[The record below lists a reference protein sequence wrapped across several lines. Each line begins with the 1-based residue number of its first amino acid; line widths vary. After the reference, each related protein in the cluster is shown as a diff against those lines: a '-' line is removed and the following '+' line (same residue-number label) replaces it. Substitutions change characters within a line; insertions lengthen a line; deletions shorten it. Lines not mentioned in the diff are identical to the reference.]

1 MMMDMASSLPNQCEE
16 NENQARD
23 VEIPEQDIKQASNLT
38 EFIVGRLENANF
50 SSMPKVPRYYPKKY
64 LAGKIVGNLVYGI
77 RIGLRW
83 VRLQSMSNSESDP
96 FQSLDEFLWNLHNS
110 NSSPG
115 LRGSCFK
122 FCNIPED
129 EFTTVLSC

>member
-1 MMMDMASSLPNQCEE
+1 MEEINAKPRPIIVVMMMDMASSLPNQCEE

-50 SSMPKVPRYYPKKY
+50 SSMPKVPRYYLKKY

-77 RIGLRW
+77 RIGLR
-83 VRLQSMSNSESDP
+83 
-96 FQSLDEFLWNLHNS
+96 
-110 NSSPG
+110 
-115 LRGSCFK
+115 
-122 FCNIPED
+122 
-129 EFTTVLSC
+129 